1 MSINFSSKTYK
12 QIFALQKCDTKFRDN
27 LFKTIVYTLAEK
39 RNYALSNI

>member
-27 LFKTIVYTLAEK
+27 LFKTIVYILAEK
-39 RNYALSNI
+39 KKLCII